1 MSPATWVLKAS
12 FFNYSTQSQAA
23 WNTTSLYQEEGFTAL
38 MAECEGLRNE
48 LTAAHAAANQAET
61 ARKAA
66 ELDAKQAVV
75 RRLMVP

>member
-1 MSPATWVLKAS
+1 M
-12 FFNYSTQSQAA
+12 
-23 WNTTSLYQEEGFTAL
+23 YQEEGFTAL